1 MGVVCMVCGRLSA
14 DAEFCD
20 HCNADLHLP
29 ASRLAPSRCPLVPGG
44 VELTDAERQSL
55 THAEAHIGLSHKG
68 QRWRVRWIAPGES
81 ANRMAR
87 LEHRLALDLKCL
99 APSRLVRDGE
109 GMWLFTEAGTPSA
122 PWEEPVDPD
131 PWQNLRQLTGHVA
144 SLADALEELH
154 RQQLVWLTFDP
165 RALEEVP
172 AAPGPAQP
180 WRSLRITNLDLEVYQ
195 PPHVPESLR
204 MNAKFTPPEISA
216 FRWKDVGP
224 RTDVYHLALFAY
236 HWLAGLL
243 PEGFAGAGLEHF
255 DHLVPSLRIYAPWL
269 PEGIIP
275 VVERG
280 LAHSPR
286 QRHPSVR
293 TLALELQHAVEQAE
307 ARRQSDEPITWEIGG
322 ETIAGRAKE
331 ALHRANEDHLLF
343 RQFGAPPAALVAV
356 ADGIS
361 TCSVGSGE
369 LASLVT
375 MIVLESSFVS
385 GCSHGEFPQRIGAA
399 CRNAAQGILD
409 WAVENGYSRQ
419 LVKGQDLMG
428 TTLAAG
434 WIQDRRASLAN
445 LGDSRVYLV
454 TDDWI
459 DQLTVDGDLASELLR
474 RGSPPEEI
482 KELGVVTRALRE
494 CVGGCIVTDDGKLA
508 PLDECGHP
516 SLSQWPLAPGDVLVF
531 CTDGLVE
538 EGYFLEPRTVAE
550 LVRRNRHQSA
560 DTIAHLLV
568 EAANAQQRPPSALEP
583 DGFGDNIA
591 CVVVKIT
598 EG

>member
-29 ASRLAPSRCPLVPGG
+29 ASRLAPSRCPIIAEG
-44 VELTDAERQSL
+44 VELSDAERRTL
-55 THAEAHIGLSHKG
+55 AHAEAHIRLSVEEQH
-68 QRWRVRWIAPGES
+68 WRVRWIAPGES
-81 ANRMAR
+81 AHRMAR
-87 LEHRLALDLKCL
+87 LEHRLALDLRCL
-99 APSRLVRDGE
+99 APARLVPDGE
-109 GMWLFTEAGTPSA
+109 GVWLFTEASQLST
-122 PWEEPVDPD
+122 PWEEPADPD
-131 PWQNLRQLTGHVA
+131 PWQNLRQMTGHVA

-172 AAPGPAQP
+172 SPPGPSQP

-195 PPHVPESLR
+195 PAFVPESLR
-204 MNAKFTPPEISA
+204 MHVKYTPPEISA

-236 HWLAGLL
+236 YWLAGLL
-243 PEGFAGAGLEHF
+243 PDGFAGSGLEHF
-255 DHLVPSLRIYAPWL
+255 DHLIPGLRIYAPWL
-269 PEGIIP
+269 PEGIVP
-275 VVERG
+275 VIERG
-280 LAHSPR
+280 LSHTPR

-293 TLALELQHAVEQAE
+293 TFALELQHAVEQAE
-307 ARRQSDEPITWEIGG
+307 ARRLSNDLIAWDIGG
-322 ETIAGRAKE
+322 ETTTGRAKA
-331 ALHRANEDHLLF
+331 ALNKANEDHLLF
-343 RQFGAPPAALVAV
+343 RQFGTPPSALAAV

-375 MIVLESSFVS
+375 MIVLESSFVA
-385 GCSHGEFPQRIGAA
+385 GCSHGEFAQRISAA

-419 LVKGQDLMG
+419 LLKGQDLMG
-428 TTLAAG
+428 TTLVAG
-434 WIQDRRASLAN
+434 WIQDRWVSLAN
-445 LGDSRVYLV
+445 LGDSRAYLV

-459 DQLTVDGDLASELLR
+459 DLLTVDGDLASELLR
-474 RGSPPEEI
+474 RGAPPEQI

-508 PLDECGHP
+508 PLDESSRP
-516 SLSQWPLAPGDVLVF
+516 ALSQWPLAPGDVLVL

-538 EGYFLEPRTVAE
+538 EGYFLEPATVAD
-550 LVRRNRHQSA
+550 LVRRNRHKSA
-560 DTIAHLLV
+560 DAIAHLLV

-591 CVVVKIT
+591 CVVVKII